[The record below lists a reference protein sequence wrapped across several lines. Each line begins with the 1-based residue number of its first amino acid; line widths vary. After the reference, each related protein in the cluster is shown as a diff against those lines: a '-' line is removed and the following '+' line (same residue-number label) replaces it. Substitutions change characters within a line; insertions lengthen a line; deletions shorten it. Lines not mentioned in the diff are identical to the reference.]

1 MFDAAVTARVVV
13 PRDAVV
19 SDVAERLRV
28 PARPCWVLS
37 EPRPVYDESASL
49 TALVTA
55 VLALAAVGTGFS
67 GAPVVALLF
76 CGASAVLRLW
86 NQSQSVN

>member
-1 MFDAAVTARVVV
+1 MPLSATLASASAFRRVRAGCCAISVQ
-13 PRDAVV
+13 
-19 SDVAERLRV
+19 
-28 PARPCWVLS
+28 CT
-37 EPRPVYDESASL
+37 VYDESASL

-55 VLALAAVGTGFS
+55 ALALAAVGTGFS

>member
-1 MFDAAVTARVVV
+1 MFDAVATARVVV

-19 SDVAERLRV
+19 RDVGERLRIPV
-28 PARPCWVLS
+28 RPCGVLC
-37 EPRPVYDESASL
+37 EPLPVCDESASL

-55 VLALAAVGTGFS
+55 VFALAAVGTGFS

>member
-19 SDVAERLRV
+19 RTLCELR
-28 PARPCWVLS
+28 PACV
-37 EPRPVYDESASL
+37 ESASL

-55 VLALAAVGTGFS
+55 LVTAALALAAVGTGFS

-86 NQSQSVN
+86 NLSQSVN

>member
-19 SDVAERLRV
+19 SDVGERLRV

-37 EPRPVYDESASL
+37 EPRPVCDGSASL

-55 VLALAAVGTGFS
+55 TLALAAFGTGFS
-67 GAPVVALLF
+67 GALVALLF